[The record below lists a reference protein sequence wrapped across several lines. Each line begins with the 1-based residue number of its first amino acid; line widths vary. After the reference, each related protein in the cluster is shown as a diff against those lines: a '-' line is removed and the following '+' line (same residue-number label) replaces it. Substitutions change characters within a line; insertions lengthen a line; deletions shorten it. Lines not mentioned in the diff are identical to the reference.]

1 MQDAG
6 DNDDDIS
13 QADASNHAFQVGASN
28 HAFQVGASNH
38 ASQPSQASLSNHASQ
53 AGASN
58 HVYGPVFGSRQGPR
72 KADDIA
78 HFFSDFTVLKPKD
91 KKDKEKKDEYET
103 VRGCSLCM

>member
-6 DNDDDIS
+6 DDDDDIS
-13 QADASNHAFQVGASN
+13 QADASN

-38 ASQPSQASLSNHASQ
+38 ASQPSQASLSNHASR

-58 HVYGPVFGSRQGPR
+58 HIYGPVFGSRQGPR
-72 KADDIA
+72 KADDIV

-91 KKDKEKKDEYET
+91 KKIKEKKDKYKM